1 MLNIA
6 SLLKATINSK
16 SISVRTVARYF
27 SYDEALTSQTII
39 TIDLKLRVALV
50 DNRCLILLVSISA

>member
-6 SLLKATINSK
+6 SLLKATINGK
-16 SISVRTVARYF
+16 SISIRTVARYF

-50 DNRCLILLVSISA
+50 EYR